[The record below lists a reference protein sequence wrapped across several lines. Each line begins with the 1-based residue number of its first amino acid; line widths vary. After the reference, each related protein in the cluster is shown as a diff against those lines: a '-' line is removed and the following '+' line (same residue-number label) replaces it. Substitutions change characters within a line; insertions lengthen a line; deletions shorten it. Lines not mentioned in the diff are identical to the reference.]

1 MAGPSRTCC
10 VSEYCTG
17 VLHNQKPWDI
27 HSLRPISIPFTKNA
41 EEPVF
46 WVHLSRS
53 GSTPVIRFRKC
64 ARQSWFGTLSQGEG
78 HGLQGVGRC
87 LVLK

>member
-17 VLHNQKPWDI
+17 VLHNGHPRRF

-41 EEPVF
+41 EEPTDG
-46 WVHLSRS
+46 VHLTF
-53 GSTPVIRFRKC
+53 GHVSTPGLSGILTLIPDRLSGVKSP
-64 ARQSWFGTLSQGEG
+64 ARELR
-78 HGLQGVGRC
+78 L
-87 LVLK
+87 